1 MLFVCSRA
9 DLYEVECSNYT
20 HLLFCF
26 GIRLIRVKVDDL
38 NPGAALTIGRTIRVW
53 SGDGKAAVLE
63 GHEGPVQCLAVLPDG
78 ALLSGSN
85 DKSIRRWVGGTCQQ
99 IITGHGDT
107 VRQGWSQLRMSFVR
121 CLIA

>member
-1 MLFVCSRA
+1 MLFVCSRSVS
-9 DLYEVECSNYT
+9 YEVECSNYT
-20 HLLFCF
+20 HLLFYF
-26 GIRLIRVKVDDL
+26 GIRLKVDDL

-107 VRQGWSQLRMSFVR
+107 VRQGWSLLRMSFVR